1 MNDWPTALRVN
12 AFTRAV
18 EAAGGSAMVLVRG
31 DRDSGIVLLL
41 AIDRDGTARLLE
53 RERDL
58 DGNSRVVHRK
68 PDLVAERDLTPYWQQ
83 RRERDPDLW
92 VVEAIVATAEPLAA
106 ETLWAD

>member
-12 AFTRAV
+12 AFVRAV
-18 EAAGGSAMVLVRG
+18 EAAGGSAMVLARG
-31 DRDSGIVLLL
+31 DKESGIVLLL

-58 DGNSRVVHRK
+58 DGHTRIVQRK
-68 PDLVAERDLTPYWQQ
+68 PDLVVEAALTDYWQG
-83 RRERDPDLW
+83 RRRNDPDLW
-92 VVEAIVATAEPLAA
+92 VVEAIVARPEPLAA

>member
-1 MNDWPTALRVN
+1 MSDWPTALRVN

-18 EAAGGSAMVLVRG
+18 EAAGGSAMVLARG

-41 AIDRDGTARLLE
+41 AIDRNGNARLLE

-58 DGNSRVVHRK
+58 DGRSRIVRRK
-68 PDLVAERDLTPYWQQ
+68 PDLAVEADLTAYWCE

>member
-1 MNDWPTALRVN
+1 MSDWPTALRVN

-18 EAAGGSAMVLVRG
+18 EAAGGSAMVLARG
-31 DRDSGIVLLL
+31 DRESGVVLLL

-58 DGNSRVVHRK
+58 NGRARIIHHK
-68 PDLVAERDLTPYWQQ
+68 PDLVAERDLTPYWQE
-83 RRERDPDLW
+83 RRHGDPDLW
-92 VVEAIVATAEPLAA
+92 VVEAIVARPEPLAA

>member
-1 MNDWPTALRVN
+1 VSDWPTALRVN

-18 EAAGGSAMVLVRG
+18 ENAGGSAMILARG

-41 AIDRDGTARLLE
+41 AIERDGTARLLE

-58 DGNSRVVHRK
+58 DGRVRIVHRK
-68 PDLVAERDLTPYWQQ
+68 PDLVAEADLTPYWRE
-83 RRERDPDLW
+83 RRQRDPDLW
-92 VVEAIVATAEPLAA
+92 VVEAIVARPEPLAA